1 MDVFQKRQRHEHMK
15 FIDIHAHVYP
25 DAIAGKAAQSIRNF
39 YGLEGEGMDGTAGM
53 LMQQGARAGI
63 TKYLI
68 LPVAVKPEQVSSIND
83 YIHSKTL
90 EQDCFLGFGTVH
102 AGMEDIIGE
111 AERIADMGLKGIKIH
126 PDCQRF
132 DIDDPRLYPLY
143 ETVQGKLPMM
153 IHMGDVKYDHSH
165 PARLRRVLELFPDLQ
180 VCAAHFGGHTMYETA
195 REYLSDTSCIMD
207 ISSTLMFME
216 KGQAEYYI
224 NHYGVERLAFG
235 TDYPVWD
242 PVQEVQRFLSLNIT
256 QTQREQ
262 IAHKTAERFLN
273 L

>member
-1 MDVFQKRQRHEHMK
+1 MK
-15 FIDIHAHVYP
+15 FIDMHAHIYP
-25 DAIAGKAAQSIRNF
+25 DAIAHKAAQSIRNF
-39 YGLEGEGMDGTAGM
+39 YRLDGEGMDGTAGM
-53 LMQQGARAGI
+53 LLQRGAEVGI
-63 TKYLI
+63 SKYLI
-68 LPVAVKPEQVSSIND
+68 LPVAVKPEQVSSINH
-83 YIHSKTL
+83 YIQHQIQ
-90 EQDCFLGFGTVH
+90 EHDCFLGFGTVH
-102 AGMEDIIGE
+102 AGMEDLVGE

-153 IHMGDVKYDHSH
+153 IHMGDVKFDHSH
-165 PARLRRVLELFPDLQ
+165 PSKLRRVLERFPKLQ

-195 REYLSDTSCIMD
+195 MEYLSDTSCIMD

-216 KGQAEYYI
+216 KGQAERYI
-224 NHYGVERLAFG
+224 NHYGAERLAFG

-242 PVQEVQRFLSLNIT
+242 PVCEVQRFMDLDIT
-256 QTQREQ
+256 QEQREQ
-262 IAHKTAERFLN
+262 IAHKTAEWFLN

>member
-1 MDVFQKRQRHEHMK
+1 MK
-15 FIDIHAHVYP
+15 FIDIHTHIYP
-25 DAIAGKAAQSIRNF
+25 SAIADRAAKSIRDF
-39 YGLEGEGMDGTAGM
+39 YRLDGEGMDGTVDM
-53 LMQQGARAGI
+53 LLKQGASVGI

-68 LPVAVKPEQVSSIND
+68 LPVAVKPEQVPSINN
-83 YIHSKTL
+83 YIQSQTL
-90 EQDCFLGFGTVH
+90 EHNCFLGFGTVH
-102 AGMEDIIGE
+102 ADMEDIVAE
-111 AERIADMGLKGIKIH
+111 SERIAAMGLKGIKIH

-143 ETVQGKLPMM
+143 EAVQGRLPMM
-153 IHMGDVKYDHSH
+153 IHMGDVKFDHSH
-165 PARLRRVLELFPDLQ
+165 PARLRRVLQMFPQLQ

-216 KGQAEYYI
+216 KGQAEHYI
-224 NHYGVERLAFG
+224 NHYGAERLAFG

-242 PVQEVQRFLSLNIT
+242 PVCEIQRFLSLNIT
-256 QTQREQ
+256 QEQREQ
-262 IAHKTAERFLN
+262 IAYKTAERFLN

>member
-1 MDVFQKRQRHEHMK
+1 V
-15 FIDIHAHVYP
+15 
-25 DAIAGKAAQSIRNF
+25 
-39 YGLEGEGMDGTAGM
+39 
-53 LMQQGARAGI
+53 
-63 TKYLI
+63 I
-68 LPVAVKPEQVSSIND
+68 LPVAVKPEHVVSINRF
-83 YIHSKTL
+83 IR
-90 EQDCFLGFGTVH
+90 EQTQQHECFIGFGAVHAAMENIGDSVSQFRELGF
-102 AGMEDIIGE
+102 M
-111 AERIADMGLKGIKIH
+111 GIKIH
-126 PDCQRF
+126 PDCQHF
-132 DIDDPRLYPLY
+132 DIDDPRLFPMY
-143 ETVQGKLPMM
+143 EAAQGVMPMM
-153 IHMGDVKYDHSH
+153 IHMGDRNFDHSH
-165 PARLRRVLELFPDLQ
+165 PARLRRVLDQFPKLQ

-224 NHYGVERLAFG
+224 NHYGAERLAFG

-262 IAHKTAERFLN
+262 IAHKTAERVLK